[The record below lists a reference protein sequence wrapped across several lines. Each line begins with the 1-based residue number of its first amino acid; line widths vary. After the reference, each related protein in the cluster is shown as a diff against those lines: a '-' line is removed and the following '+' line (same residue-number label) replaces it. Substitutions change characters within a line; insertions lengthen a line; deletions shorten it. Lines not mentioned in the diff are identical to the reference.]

1 MSGAADQFTFVSI
14 PASGDV
20 SLVARV
26 ASLQNTD
33 QWSLAGLM
41 IRESL
46 SAGSRHAALL
56 VNPAKALVLRARASS
71 GGGTVQ
77 MTLGSSA
84 SRVWLRLD
92 RRSSIVTAYMSADG
106 VTWTSIGSL
115 KLSLNTNVV
124 VGLAVASHSAVAS
137 VATSVTAV
145 SLNGTPV
152 TTSSAIP
159 TVNTPPSVSLNSPAG
174 GSTYAAPASIAMG
187 ATAADSGGSVARVD
201 FYAGGTRVGS
211 DTTSPYTFSWGN
223 VPVGSYV
230 LKAVATDNAGAVANS
245 NSVTVT
251 VNANKPPLVSLTSPS
266 SGSIFGILANI
277 ALTASA
283 SDTDGTIQR
292 VDFYKGSTLLGSD
305 TTSPYSF
312 IWLNVAA
319 GSYSLS
325 AVARDNLGASTV
337 SSWSDITVG
346 STTTLSKAIFSPA
359 VVPDPILYYVF
370 DVFAAGSNP
379 SVAAPIATQNLGLP
393 ALVNGEC
400 VANVQSTILGL
411 APGSYIATVASVSA
425 GEGKL
430 RSAPF
435 AFTR

>member
-1 MSGAADQFTFVSI
+1 M
-14 PASGDV
+14 
-20 SLVARV
+20 
-26 ASLQNTD
+26 
-33 QWSLAGLM
+33 
-41 IRESL
+41 
-46 SAGSRHAALL
+46 
-56 VNPAKALVLRARASS
+56 
-71 GGGTVQ
+71 
-77 MTLGSSA
+77 
-84 SRVWLRLD
+84 
-92 RRSSIVTAYMSADG
+92 
-106 VTWTSIGSL
+106 
-115 KLSLNTNVV
+115 
-124 VGLAVASHSAVAS
+124 
-137 VATSVTAV
+137 
-145 SLNGTPV
+145 
-152 TTSSAIP
+152 
-159 TVNTPPSVSLNSPAG
+159 SLNSPAG
-174 GSTYAAPASIAMG
+174 GSTYAAQASIAMG

-245 NSVTVT
+245 NTVTVT
-251 VNANKPPLVSLTSPS
+251 VIANKPPLVSLTSPA
-266 SGSIFGILANI
+266 SGSVFSILATI
-277 ALTASA
+277 TLTASA
-283 SDTDGTIQR
+283 SDPDGTIQR

-312 IWLNVAA
+312 TWLSVAA

-325 AVARDNLGASTV
+325 AMARDNLGASAV

-346 STTTLSKAIFSPA
+346 STTTLSKAIFTPA
-359 VVPDPILYYVF
+359 VVLDAIQYYLF
-370 DVFAAGSNP
+370 EVFAAGSNP

-400 VANVQSTILGL
+400 VANVQSAILGL